1 MFKKL
6 FFIFVLL
13 FSCLNAKD
21 VLVVGVENETERL
34 NPLYDEDHNV
44 MLGLVFN
51 GLFSYRNDTLEKDLV
66 KDVKKDGL
74 VYTFTLR
81 DDVYFHDGAKLSS
94 DDVIYTLNLARDE
107 KLNSEVLG
115 NFLDI
120 KEISKIDDLSF
131 KVTLKHPYPS
141 FYEVLSLGI
150 MPKHIVEKIGLD
162 EFDKHP
168 VGTGPYKF
176 VERKSGEYIKLV
188 ANDKFYKHKAH
199 IKEVILKFIQDPNLV
214 ALELENNKLDI
225 SIVAPIFLDKLAKNN
240 KVNYQIMPSNDYRA
254 LMFNM
259 KKFPNK
265 DFRKAIDLAICKE
278 DLVKGIL
285 NNLGSVANNPIEK
298 QVKTDIAYSTCN
310 KDLAKQKLVDLGYTL
325 KNNKFYDKDGKALSF
340 DIYTFNFDL
349 LRTQMAYYIKQE
361 LDKVGISARVFAKE
375 HGSFEI
381 DKVDSFLIGW
391 GSVYGADFYTY
402 RVFSKEYDVETNE
415 NGLNY
420 NHYDDA
426 EVSKYLNLA
435 RITDNE
441 KEKNEYYTK
450 AMLALKDN
458 PPYIFLAYIDYVIA
472 FNKNLKG
479 VKNHALGHHGN
490 GYLYGI
496 EDFYYE
502 DK

>member
-6 FFIFVLL
+6 FLVFALL
-13 FSCLNAKD
+13 FSILNAKD
-21 VLVVGVENETERL
+21 TLVVGVENETERL
-34 NPLYDEDHNV
+34 NPLYDEDHNI

-51 GLFSYRNDTLEKDLV
+51 GLFSYKNDKLEYDLIKNV
-66 KDVKKDGL
+66 EKNGL
-74 VYTFTLR
+74 EYTFTLR
-81 DDVYFHDGAKLSS
+81 DDVYFHDGVKLSS
-94 DDVIYTLNLARDE
+94 DDVIYTFSLARDE
-107 KLNSEVLG
+107 KLNPEVLG

-120 KEISKIDDLSF
+120 KDVSKIDDLKF
-131 KVTLKHPYPS
+131 KITLKHPYPS

-176 VERKSGEYIKLV
+176 VERKSGEYIKLI
-188 ANDKFYKHKAH
+188 AHDKFHKHPAK
-199 IKEVILKFIQDPNLV
+199 IKEVILKFVQDPNLV
-214 ALELENNKLDI
+214 ALELETNKLDI
-225 SIVAPIFLDKLAKNN
+225 SIIAPLFLDKLSKNKN
-240 KVNYQIMPSNDYRA
+240 LKYEIMPSTDYRA

-265 DFRKAIDLAICKE
+265 DLRKAISLAICKD

-285 NNLGSVANNPIEK
+285 NNLGSVANNPIQK
-298 QVKTDIAYSTCN
+298 QVKLDINYETCN
-310 KDLAKQKLVDLGYTL
+310 KDLAKQILVDLGYEL
-325 KNNKFYDKDGKALSF
+325 KNGKFYDKSGKPLSF

-361 LDKVGISARVFAKE
+361 LDKLGINAKVFAKE

-420 NHYDDA
+420 NHYDDS
-426 EVSKYLNLA
+426 EVSKYLSLA
-435 RITDNE
+435 RTTDDE
-441 KEKNEYYTK
+441 KLKSEYYTK

-458 PPYIFLAYIDYVIA
+458 PPYVFLAYIDYVIA
-472 FNKNLKG
+472 YNKNLKG
-479 VKNHALGHHGN
+479 IKNHTLGHHGN

-496 EDFYYE
+496 EDFYFE
-502 DK
+502 D

>member
-6 FFIFVLL
+6 FLVFVLL
-13 FSCLNAKD
+13 FSVLNAKNT
-21 VLVVGVENETERL
+21 LVVGVENETQRL

-51 GLFSYRNDTLEKDLV
+51 GLFSYKNDKLEKDLI
-66 KDVKKDGL
+66 KDVEKNGL
-74 VYTFTLR
+74 EYTFTLR
-81 DDVYFHDGAKLSS
+81 DDIYFHDGVKLSS

-107 KLNSEVLG
+107 KLNPEVLG

-120 KEISKIDDLSF
+120 KEINKIDDLKF
-131 KVTLKHPYPS
+131 KITLKHPYPS

-176 VERKSGEYIKLV
+176 VERKAGEYIKLI
-188 ANDKFYKHKAH
+188 AHDKFYKHPAK
-199 IKEVILKFIQDPNLV
+199 IKEVILKFIKDPNLV
-214 ALELENNKLDI
+214 AIELENNKLDI
-225 SIVAPIFLDKLAKNN
+225 SIVAPLFLAKLSQN
-240 KVNYQIMPSNDYRA
+240 KNLAYEIMPSNDYRA

-259 KKFPNK
+259 KKFQNK
-265 DFRKAIDLAICKE
+265 ELRKAIDLAICKD

-285 NNLGSVANNPIEK
+285 NNLGSVANNPIQK
-298 QVKTDIAYSTCN
+298 QVNLDIKYEGCN
-310 KDLAKQKLVDLGYTL
+310 KDLAKQMLIDLGYTF
-325 KNNKFYDKDGKALSF
+325 KDNKFYDKDNKPLSF

-361 LDKVGISARVFAKE
+361 LDKVGISAKVFAKE
-375 HGSFEI
+375 HGSFDI

-391 GSVYGADFYTY
+391 GSVYGADFYTH
-402 RVFSKEYDVETNE
+402 RVFSKEYDVEINE

-420 NHYDDA
+420 NHYSDD

-435 RITDNE
+435 RTTDDENL
-441 KEKNEYYTK
+441 KKDYYTK

-458 PPYIFLAYIDYVIA
+458 PPYVFLAYIDYVVA
-472 FNKNLKG
+472 YNKNLKG
-479 VKNHALGHHGN
+479 VKKHTLGHHGN

-496 EDFYYE
+496 EDFYFK
-502 DK
+502 D